1 MYVVTDYPVCREN
14 GGALLGRIQERR
26 ARRRLTVQWP
36 LRVWRQDKPVL
47 DTLTANLSS
56 SGVFWPSP
64 QEFPPG
70 ERLAGILEIGG
81 PGADREPHKL
91 MLRCELVVLRV
102 DELSGGGFGVAC
114 RIADYSV
121 AAL

>member
-1 MYVVTDYPVCREN
+1 M
-14 GGALLGRIQERR
+14 
-26 ARRRLTVQWP
+26 
-36 LRVWRQDKPVL
+36 L
-47 DTLTANLSS
+47 DTVTVNLSS
-56 SGVFWPSP
+56 SGLFWLTP
-64 QEFPPG
+64 QAFSPG
-70 ERLAGILEIGG
+70 ESLAGILDIGG
-81 PGADREPHKL
+81 PGAGREAHKL